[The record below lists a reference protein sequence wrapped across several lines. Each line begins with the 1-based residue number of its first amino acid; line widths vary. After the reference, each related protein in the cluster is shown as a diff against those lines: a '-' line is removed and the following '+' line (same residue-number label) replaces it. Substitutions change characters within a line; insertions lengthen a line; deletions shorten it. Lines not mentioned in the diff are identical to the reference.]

1 MIRSLIPLGAALLA
15 LAATVTAWGQ
25 TSKATPQITWHG
37 QSFFEVKSTK
47 GTNIVLDP
55 HNIPEYG
62 RLLNV
67 KADAVLMSHTHNE
80 HTQLGV
86 IQNIKDKGVKVFP
99 GIKGFGPRASWNPV
113 DEQVKDVHIR
123 SVGVYHDSEQGLKH
137 GKNTIFVLEM
147 DGWRIVHLGD
157 LGHLLTP
164 VQLRSIGTV
173 DVLMIPVGGVYTLN
187 GSEAKKVVDQI
198 KPKEY
203 ILPMHYGTAVY
214 TDLLTAN
221 EFLEDFPKANVAI
234 AKDNTL
240 VLNRDKERP
249 RPLVTV
255 LHWWPRTK
263 KKGE

>member
-1 MIRSLIPLGAALLA
+1 MMRVLVCLGTAVLALGATLTASGQPGKG
-15 LAATVTAWGQ
+15 TV
-25 TSKATPQITWHG
+25 QITWHG
-37 QSFFEVKSTK
+37 QSFFEVKSSK

-55 HNIPEYG
+55 HNISEYG
-62 RLLNV
+62 RVLGV
-67 KADAVLMSHTHNE
+67 KADAILMSHNHTD
-80 HTQLGV
+80 HTQVEV
-86 IQNIKDKGVKVFP
+86 IQNLKDKGLKIIP
-99 GIKGFGPRASWNPV
+99 GLKGFGQRATWNLV

-123 SVGVYHDSEQGLKH
+123 SVGVYHDNEQGLKN
-137 GKNTIFVLEM
+137 GKNTVFILET

-157 LGHLLTP
+157 LGHPLTAG
-164 VQLRSIGTV
+164 QLRDIGPV

-214 TDLLTAN
+214 TDLLPAT
-221 EFLEDFPKANVAI
+221 EFLEEFPKANVAI
-234 AKDNTL
+234 SKDNTL

-249 RPLVTV
+249 RPLVAV

-263 KKGE
+263 KKAD

>member
-1 MIRSLIPLGAALLA
+1 MIRVLLPLGAAVLA
-15 LAATVTAWGQ
+15 LGATLPAAGQ
-25 TSKATPQITWHG
+25 AGKGPVQITWHG
-37 QSFFEVKSTK
+37 QSFFEVRSSK

-62 RLLNV
+62 RVLGV
-67 KADAVLMSHTHNE
+67 KADAVLMSHTHND
-80 HTQLGV
+80 HTQIDV
-86 IQNIKDKGVKVFP
+86 IQNIKDKGVKVIP
-99 GIKGFGPRASWNPV
+99 GLTGFGQRAAWNQV

-123 SVGVYHDSEQGLKH
+123 SVGVYHDSEQGMKH
-137 GKNTIFVLEM
+137 GKNTAFIVEM

-164 VQLRSIGTV
+164 QQLRNIGKV

-214 TDLLTAN
+214 ADLLSAA
-221 EFLEDFPKANVAI
+221 EFLEEFPKANVAV

-249 RPLVTV
+249 RPLVAV
-255 LHWWPRTK
+255 LHWWPRAK
-263 KKGE
+263 KKAG